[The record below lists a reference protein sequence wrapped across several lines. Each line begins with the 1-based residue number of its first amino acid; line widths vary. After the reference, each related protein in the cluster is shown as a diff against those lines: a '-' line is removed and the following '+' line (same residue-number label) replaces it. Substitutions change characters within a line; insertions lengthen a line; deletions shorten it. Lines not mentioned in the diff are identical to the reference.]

1 MKKMGVWTPMS
12 YSVWVWWQRTLKV
25 QYHWQEVPQASCL
38 LRQNMS
44 FVVTKAC
51 LLQQNVCH
59 DKIMFV
65 MTKYFCRN
73 KHIFVV
79 TKVLSRQAY
88 FCHDKRCVLTR
99 GKSKLLV
106 TKLLSQ
112 QKLCL
117 SQFVTTKVLLWQEY
131 FCCDKRHVL
140 SRHTRVC
147 CDNHIFV
154 ATKMI
159 LVAAPANDS
168 LEWGSM
174 SLKAM
179 LV

>member
-1 MKKMGVWTPMS
+1 MGVWTPMR
-12 YSVWVWWQRTLKV
+12 YPVWVWWQRTLKV
-25 QYHWQEVPQASCL
+25 QYHWREVPQASCL

-51 LLQQNVCH
+51 LLQQNVYH
-59 DKIMFV
+59 NKIMFV

-73 KHIFVV
+73 KHMFVV

-99 GKSKLLV
+99 GKSKLVV

-117 SQFVTTKVLLWQEY
+117 SQFVTTKVCQK
-131 FCCDKRHVL
+131 FCCDKN
-140 SRHTRVC
+140 T
-147 CDNHIFV
+147 FV
-154 ATKMI
+154 ATKDMFCHDTHVFVVTITYLSQQKWYLWQLLPMI
-159 LVAAPANDS
+159 V
-168 LEWGSM
+168 
-174 SLKAM
+174 
-179 LV
+179 